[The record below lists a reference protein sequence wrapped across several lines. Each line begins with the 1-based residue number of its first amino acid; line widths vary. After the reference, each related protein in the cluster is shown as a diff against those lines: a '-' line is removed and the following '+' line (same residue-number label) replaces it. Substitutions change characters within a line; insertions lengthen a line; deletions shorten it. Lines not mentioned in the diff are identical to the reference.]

1 LIHDEAPH
9 GPGSIHQRDQKYLAA
24 VLMTY
29 GAVIETREVNH
40 LTYSSIDR
48 LYAITNEKA
57 YDGIRKWLP
66 MKRSRI

>member
-1 LIHDEAPH
+1 
-9 GPGSIHQRDQKYLAA
+9 
-24 VLMTY
+24 MTY

-40 LTYSSIDR
+40 LTYSSINR

-66 MKRSRI
+66 AKRSRI

>member
-1 LIHDEAPH
+1 LIYDEALH
-9 GPGSIHQRDQKYLAA
+9 ESGSIHQRDQEYLAE

-40 LTYSSIDR
+40 LTNSSIDR

-66 MKRSRI
+66 TKRSRI